1 MTWRRSG
8 HREGR
13 GLDLGTQR
21 AGPSPVCVGMEMSS
35 SDNPLRC
42 ANLLKASRASGFTS
56 GFLPAGEAPG
66 EPGSQGAGL
75 GWGGGAPARGEW
87 PRAGGV
93 DVTGPEETGSHPGD
107 RLPRRG

>member
-66 EPGSQGAGL
+66 EPRSQGAGL
-75 GWGGGAPARGEW
+75 GWGWGGSSMWREAKGRGSG
-87 PRAGGV
+87 R
-93 DVTGPEETGSHPGD
+93 DRSRGD
-107 RLPRRG
+107 RLPPR